1 MINHYFSMSSRRIKP
16 TAPVKH
22 PKFTQIINNRRFLD
36 SFEEMSKGEV
46 ITLAK
51 PELTKELMAKTLKE
65 LMKRKPL
72 DKISV
77 QEIVEACGLNRK
89 TFYYHFRDKQALV
102 SWIFDHDYASLTDL
116 NQDNST
122 IDELV
127 EHLYNNQEF
136 YIAALTSNAQN
147 NLREHLFKIVNDAIT
162 DNISFLLGT
171 NVMSPKKTSMIA
183 HYFSHAMVGSIM
195 EWAKGG
201 MKTSP
206 DEQIIDFHQITQDCL
221 EFMVNKYSKK

>member
-1 MINHYFSMSSRRIKP
+1 MDR
-16 TAPVKH
+16 
-22 PKFTQIINNRRFLD
+22 
-36 SFEEMSKGEV
+36 FEEVSKGEV
-46 ITLAK
+46 MTVAK

-65 LMKRKPL
+65 LMKIKPL

-102 SWIFDHDYASLTDL
+102 SWIFDHEYASLTDV
-116 NQDNST
+116 NQNNST
-122 IDELV
+122 IDELI
-127 EHLYNNQEF
+127 EHLYKNREF

-147 NLREHLFKIVNDAIT
+147 NLREHLFQIVNDALT
-162 DNISFLLGT
+162 ERISFLLGP
-171 NVMSPKKTSMIA
+171 SSLPPKKTSMIA
-183 HYFSHAMVGSIM
+183 HYFSHALIGSLT

-206 DEQIIDFHQITQDCL
+206 DEEIIDFHQITQDCL
-221 EFMVNKYSKK
+221 VFIVDQHRSLKGNTG